1 MPIDK
6 EDMREI
12 YGLLREIKED
22 LAEMRAEKRIDHEKI
37 VELDERIDK
46 VESIL
51 DRAMG
56 AKAILCVIC
65 SVIGAAIVAMIQYFH
80 GR

>member
-1 MPIDK
+1 MTND
-6 EDMREI
+6 DLREI

-22 LAEMRAEKRIDHEKI
+22 IASIKTANNFDH
-37 VELDERIDK
+37 ERIDAVESRIDE

-56 AKAILCVIC
+56 AKAILCLIA
-65 SVIGAAIVAMIQYFH
+65 SVIGAIMVAIIQWIFS
-80 GR
+80 RS

>member
-1 MPIDK
+1 MTND
-6 EDMREI
+6 DLREI

-22 LAEMRAEKRIDHEKI
+22 IASIKTANGFDH
-37 VELDERIDK
+37 ERIDAVESRIDE

-56 AKAILCVIC
+56 AKAILCLIA
-65 SVIGAAIVAMIQYFH
+65 SVIGAIMVAVIQWIFS
-80 GR
+80 RT